1 MLLTAKHLT
10 KTYGHH
16 VAVNGI
22 DLQIEAGSLTA
33 ILGPNGAGKTTLIK
47 MLIGQLTP
55 SAGKITYQT
64 TKQPG
69 VVFQTSVLD
78 AQLTVQENLS
88 IRAKQYHH
96 IPSGRIQEL
105 SKQLGLT
112 KFLSQRYGTLSGG
125 QKRRVDIAR
134 ALLNQPEILFL
145 DEPTT
150 ALDIQTRTA
159 IWQLLH
165 ELQRTQHLTIIL
177 TTHYLDEADTADN
190 VYVVAAGQVI
200 ANGTAAAIKQQYAQ
214 NRLILTSGQADPQKL
229 ASKARL
235 VGQAVQAQANV
246 VTCLVPDAETALQ
259 VLDDCRSL
267 ISNFEFHP
275 GTMDEAFMALTGK
288 ELV

>member
-1 MLLTAKHLT
+1 MLLTTHHLT
-10 KTYGHH
+10 KTYRQH
-16 VAVNGI
+16 VAVNDI
-22 DLQIEAGSLTA
+22 NIQVTAGSLTA
-33 ILGPNGAGKTTLIK
+33 ILGPNGAGKSTLIK

-55 SAGKITYQT
+55 SAGTIEMQT
-64 TKQPG
+64 TRQIG

-78 AQLTVQENLS
+78 ATLTVQENLQL
-88 IRAKQYHH
+88 RAQQYHH
-96 IPSGRIQEL
+96 L
-105 SKQLGLT
+105 SKDRVQQLSQQLGLNH
-112 KFLSQRYGTLSGG
+112 FLNQRYGTLSGG

-165 ELQRTQHLTIIL
+165 ELQQKEQLTIIL

-200 ANGTAAAIKQQYAQ
+200 ANGTAASIKQQYAQ
-214 NRLILTSGQADPQKL
+214 QRLVLTAAPASISTILTQL
-229 ASKARL
+229 A
-235 VGQAVQAQANV
+235 QFTTHVQGNQVHCV
-246 VTCLVPDAETALQ
+246 VSNMTMALQ
-259 VLDDCRSL
+259 ILDECRPL
-267 ISNFEFHP
+267 LTNFEFHP

>member
-10 KTYGHH
+10 KTYGRH

-22 DLQIEAGSLTA
+22 DLQVEAGSLTA

-55 SAGKITYQT
+55 SAGEITYQM
-64 TKQPG
+64 TKKPG

-78 AQLTVQENLS
+78 AQLTVRENLS
-88 IRAKQYHH
+88 IRAQQYRHV
-96 IPSGRIQEL
+96 PSGRIQEL
-105 SKQLGLT
+105 SEQLGLT
-112 KFLSQRYGTLSGG
+112 KFLTQRYGTLSGG

-159 IWQLLH
+159 IWNLLQD
-165 ELQRTQHLTIIL
+165 LQRTQHLTIIL

-190 VYVVAAGQVI
+190 VYVVAAGRVI
-200 ANGTAAAIKQQYAQ
+200 ANGTAEAIKKQYAQ
-214 NRLILTSGQADPQKL
+214 NRLILTALQDPQALVEKL
-229 ASKARL
+229 QGASASIK
-235 VGQAVQAQANV
+235 VQANV
-246 VTCLVPDAETALQ
+246 VTCLVSNAEVALQ
-259 VLDDCRSL
+259 LLDDCRSL

-288 ELV
+288 ELA